1 MPRRRPKQ
9 LDDVAGWLA
18 ADLSRVTGE
27 AWTVVED
34 ASGQLQLV
42 PARDE
47 PSAHD
52 RNRAS
57 CPPDRPR
64 GRAEG
69 RGGTR

>member
-27 AWTVVED
+27 PWTVVED

-47 PSAHD
+47 PSVHD
-52 RNRAS
+52 RNRAGS
-57 CPPDRPR
+57 PPDRPR

-69 RGGTR
+69 RRGTR